1 LNEEGMQN
9 APSATPEQV
18 FPFGVV
24 FAVVLVV
31 VVAAAIIWWAKK
43 TRGGRR
49 APSTPN
55 DAPR

>member
-1 LNEEGMQN
+1 MQN
-9 APSATPEQV
+9 TAATSPEQV
-18 FPFGVV
+18 FPFGIVL
-24 FAVVLVV
+24 AVVM
-31 VVAAAIIWWAKK
+31 VAAVAIAIIWWARK

>member
-1 LNEEGMQN
+1 MQD
-9 APSATPEQV
+9 APTAAPEQI
-18 FPFGVV
+18 FPFGIVL
-24 FAVVLVV
+24 AVVMVA
-31 VVAAAIIWWAKK
+31 VVAIAIIWWAKK